1 MKKCKAI
8 LAMLLVLLVPCQ
20 AVWAVESDLV
30 PTGSLQ
36 VMFAQ
41 LQQEQ
46 AEIIKQ
52 QAMQQMKETAA
63 LQAEQRQVSG
73 YLNQA
78 RSLQS
83 EAEASDSATA
93 MPGEMQEYML
103 KNGLAYDT
111 TGDDLDMTYEEWDVA
126 ISSLESRME
135 MLGVQTQQLM
145 VYLQDFIGQYNSYQ
159 EGANQQV
166 NGNQT
171 ISSLS
176 RGQSMY
182 GDSSAGLMITTLIV
196 GMVLGCLITVAAEK
210 MMKKGKRV

>member
-1 MKKCKAI
+1 MKKWKAI

-41 LQQEQ
+41 LQQKQ

-52 QAMQQMKETAA
+52 QAMQLMEKIDA

-73 YLNQA
+73 YLSQA

-83 EAEASDSATA
+83 EAETSDSATA
-93 MPGEMQEYML
+93 MPGEIQEYML

-111 TGDDLDMTYEEWDVA
+111 TGDDLNMTYEEWDVA

-135 MLGVQTQQLM
+135 MLGLQTQQMM
-145 VYLQDFIGQYNSYQ
+145 VNVQEFIGAYN
-159 EGANQQV
+159 ANQQV
-166 NGNQT
+166 NGNQI

-182 GDSSAGLMITTLIV
+182 GDSSAG
-196 GMVLGCLITVAAEK
+196 
-210 MMKKGKRV
+210 

>member
-1 MKKCKAI
+1 MKKWKAI

-30 PTGSLQ
+30 PTGNLQ
-36 VMFAQ
+36 LMFAQ

-52 QAMQQMKETAA
+52 QAMQQMKETEA
-63 LQAEQRQVSG
+63 LQAELRQVSG
-73 YLNQA
+73 YLDQA

-135 MLGVQTQQLM
+135 MLGLQTQQMM
-145 VYLQDFIGQYNSYQ
+145 VNVQEFIGAYN
-159 EGANQQV
+159 ANQQV
-166 NGNQT
+166 NGNQI

>member
-1 MKKCKAI
+1 
-8 LAMLLVLLVPCQ
+8 
-20 AVWAVESDLV
+20 
-30 PTGSLQ
+30 
-36 VMFAQ
+36 MFAQ

-52 QAMQQMKETAA
+52 QAMQQMKETEA
-63 LQAEQRQVSG
+63 LQAELRQVSG
-73 YLNQA
+73 YLDQA

-111 TGDDLDMTYEEWDVA
+111 TGDDLNMTYEEWDVA

-135 MLGVQTQQLM
+135 MLGLQTQQMM
-145 VYLQDFIGQYNSYQ
+145 VNVQEFIGAYN
-159 EGANQQV
+159 ANQQV
-166 NGNQT
+166 NGNQI

>member
-1 MKKCKAI
+1 MKKWKAI

-30 PTGSLQ
+30 PTGNLQ
-36 VMFAQ
+36 LMFAQ

-52 QAMQQMKETAA
+52 QAMQQMKETEA
-63 LQAEQRQVSG
+63 LQAELRQVSG
-73 YLNQA
+73 YLDQA

-111 TGDDLDMTYEEWDVA
+111 TGGDLDMTYEEWDVA

-145 VYLQDFIGQYNSYQ
+145 VYLQDFIGAYN
-159 EGANQQV
+159 ANQ
-166 NGNQT
+166 GGANQT

>member
-1 MKKCKAI
+1 MKKWKAI

-30 PTGSLQ
+30 PTGNLQ
-36 VMFAQ
+36 LMFAQ

-52 QAMQQMKETAA
+52 QAMQQMKETEA
-63 LQAEQRQVSG
+63 LQAELRQVSG

-145 VYLQDFIGQYNSYQ
+145 VNVQEFIGAYN
-159 EGANQQV
+159 ANQQV
-166 NGNQT
+166 NGNQI

>member
-1 MKKCKAI
+1 MKKWKAI
-8 LAMLLVLLVPCQ
+8 LVMLLVLLVPCQ
-20 AVWAVESDLV
+20 AAWAVGDNLV
-30 PTGSLQ
+30 PTGNLQ
-36 VMFAQ
+36 LMFAQ

-73 YLNQA
+73 YLDQA

-111 TGDDLDMTYEEWDVA
+111 TGGDLDMTYEEWDVA

-145 VYLQDFIGQYNSYQ
+145 VYLQDFIGAYNASQ
-159 EGANQQV
+159 EGA
-166 NGNQT
+166 NQT

>member
-1 MKKCKAI
+1 MKKWKAI

-52 QAMQQMKETAA
+52 QAMQQMKETEA
-63 LQAEQRQVSG
+63 LQAELRQVSG
-73 YLNQA
+73 YLDQA

-135 MLGVQTQQLM
+135 MLGLQTQQMM
-145 VYLQDFIGQYNSYQ
+145 VNVQEFIGAYN
-159 EGANQQV
+159 ANQQV
-166 NGNQT
+166 NGNQI

>member
-1 MKKCKAI
+1 MKKWKAI

-52 QAMQQMKETAA
+52 QAMQQMKETEA

-111 TGDDLDMTYEEWDVA
+111 TGDDLNMTYEEWDVA

-135 MLGVQTQQLM
+135 MLGLQTQQMM
-145 VYLQDFIGQYNSYQ
+145 VNVQEFIGAYN
-159 EGANQQV
+159 ANQQV
-166 NGNQT
+166 NGNQI

>member
-1 MKKCKAI
+1 MKKWKAS
-8 LAMLLVLLVPCQ
+8 LVMLLVLLVPFQ
-20 AVWAVESDLV
+20 AAWAVGDNLV
-30 PTGSLQ
+30 PTGNLQ
-36 VMFAQ
+36 LMFAQ

-52 QAMQQMKETAA
+52 QAMQQMKETEA

-73 YLNQA
+73 YLDQA

-145 VYLQDFIGQYNSYQ
+145 VNVQEFIGAYN
-159 EGANQQV
+159 ANQRV
-166 NGNQT
+166 NGNQI

>member
-1 MKKCKAI
+1 MKKWKAI

-20 AVWAVESDLV
+20 AAWAVGDDLV
-30 PTGSLQ
+30 PTGNLQ
-36 VMFAQ
+36 LMFAQ

-52 QAMQQMKETAA
+52 QAMQQMKETEA

-73 YLNQA
+73 YLDQA

-111 TGDDLDMTYEEWDVA
+111 TGDDLNMTYEEWDVA

-135 MLGVQTQQLM
+135 MLGVQTQQMM
-145 VYLQDFIGQYNSYQ
+145 VNVQEFIGAYN
-159 EGANQQV
+159 ANQQV
-166 NGNQT
+166 NGNQI

>member
-1 MKKCKAI
+1 MKKWKAI

-52 QAMQQMKETAA
+52 QAMQQMKETEA

-73 YLNQA
+73 YLDQA

-111 TGDDLDMTYEEWDVA
+111 TGGDLDMTYEEWDVA

-145 VYLQDFIGQYNSYQ
+145 VNVQEFIGAYN
-159 EGANQQV
+159 ANQQV

>member
-1 MKKCKAI
+1 MKKWKAI

-30 PTGSLQ
+30 PTGNLQ
-36 VMFAQ
+36 LMFAQ

-52 QAMQQMKETAA
+52 QAMQQMKETEA
-63 LQAEQRQVSG
+63 LQAELRQVSG
-73 YLNQA
+73 YLDQA

-111 TGDDLDMTYEEWDVA
+111 TGGDLDMTYEEWDVA

-135 MLGVQTQQLM
+135 MLGLQTQQMM
-145 VYLQDFIGQYNSYQ
+145 VNVQEFIGAYN
-159 EGANQQV
+159 ANQQV
-166 NGNQT
+166 NGNQI

>member
-1 MKKCKAI
+1 MKKWKAI

-30 PTGSLQ
+30 PTGNLQ
-36 VMFAQ
+36 LMFAQ

-52 QAMQQMKETAA
+52 QAMQLMEKIDA

-73 YLNQA
+73 YLDQA

-83 EAEASDSATA
+83 EAETSDSATA
-93 MPGEMQEYML
+93 MPGEIQEYML

-111 TGDDLDMTYEEWDVA
+111 TGGDLDMTYEEWDVA

-135 MLGVQTQQLM
+135 MLGLQTQQMM
-145 VYLQDFIGQYNSYQ
+145 VNVQEFIGAYN
-159 EGANQQV
+159 ANQQV

>member
-1 MKKCKAI
+1 MKKWKAI
-8 LAMLLVLLVPCQ
+8 LVMLLVLLVPCQ
-20 AVWAVESDLV
+20 AAWAVGDNLV
-30 PTGSLQ
+30 PTGNLQ
-36 VMFAQ
+36 LMFAQ

-52 QAMQQMKETAA
+52 QAMQQMKETEA

-73 YLNQA
+73 YLDQA

-111 TGDDLDMTYEEWDVA
+111 TGGDLDMTYEEWDVA

-145 VYLQDFIGQYNSYQ
+145 VNVQEFIGAYN
-159 EGANQQV
+159 ANQQV

>member
-1 MKKCKAI
+1 
-8 LAMLLVLLVPCQ
+8 MLLVLLVPCQ
-20 AVWAVESDLV
+20 AAWAVGDNLV
-30 PTGSLQ
+30 PTGNLQ
-36 VMFAQ
+36 LMFAQ

-52 QAMQQMKETAA
+52 QAMQLMEKIDA

-73 YLNQA
+73 YLSQA

-83 EAEASDSATA
+83 EAETSDSATA
-93 MPGEMQEYML
+93 MPGEIQEYML

-111 TGDDLDMTYEEWDVA
+111 TGDDLNMTYEEWDVA

-135 MLGVQTQQLM
+135 MLGLQTHQMMVNVQE
-145 VYLQDFIGQYNSYQ
+145 FIGAYN
-159 EGANQQV
+159 ANQQV
-166 NGNQT
+166 NGNQI

>member
-1 MKKCKAI
+1 MKKWKAI
-8 LAMLLVLLVPCQ
+8 LAMLMVLLVPCQ

-30 PTGSLQ
+30 PTGNLQ
-36 VMFAQ
+36 LMFAQ

-52 QAMQQMKETAA
+52 QAMQQMKETEA
-63 LQAEQRQVSG
+63 LQAELRQVSG

-111 TGDDLDMTYEEWDVA
+111 TGGDLDMTYEEWDVA

-135 MLGVQTQQLM
+135 MLGLQTQQMM
-145 VYLQDFIGQYNSYQ
+145 VNVQEFIGAYN
-159 EGANQQV
+159 ANQQV
-166 NGNQT
+166 NGNQI

>member
-1 MKKCKAI
+1 MKKWKAI

-41 LQQEQ
+41 LQQKQ

-52 QAMQQMKETAA
+52 QAMQLMEKIDA

-73 YLNQA
+73 YLSQA

-83 EAEASDSATA
+83 EAETSDSATA
-93 MPGEMQEYML
+93 MPGEIQEYML

-111 TGDDLDMTYEEWDVA
+111 TGDDLNMTYEEWDVA

-135 MLGVQTQQLM
+135 MLGLQTQQMM
-145 VYLQDFIGQYNSYQ
+145 VNVQEFIGAYN
-159 EGANQQV
+159 ANQQV
-166 NGNQT
+166 NGNQI

>member
-1 MKKCKAI
+1 MKKWKAI

-52 QAMQQMKETAA
+52 QAMQQMKETEA

-73 YLNQA
+73 YLDQA

-145 VYLQDFIGQYNSYQ
+145 VNAQELIGAYNS
-159 EGANQQV
+159 NQQV

-171 ISSLS
+171 ILSLS

>member
-1 MKKCKAI
+1 MKKWKAI

-30 PTGSLQ
+30 PTGNLQ
-36 VMFAQ
+36 LMFAQ

-52 QAMQQMKETAA
+52 QAMQQMKETEA

-111 TGDDLDMTYEEWDVA
+111 TGDDLNMTYEEWDVA

-135 MLGVQTQQLM
+135 MLGLKTQQIM
-145 VYLQDFIGQYNSYQ
+145 VNVQEFIGAYN
-159 EGANQQV
+159 ANQQV
-166 NGNQT
+166 NGNQI

>member
-1 MKKCKAI
+1 MKKWKAI

-30 PTGSLQ
+30 PTGNLQ
-36 VMFAQ
+36 LMFAQ

-52 QAMQQMKETAA
+52 QAMQLMEKIDA

-73 YLNQA
+73 YLSQA

-83 EAEASDSATA
+83 EAETSDSATA
-93 MPGEMQEYML
+93 MPGEIQEYML

-111 TGDDLDMTYEEWDVA
+111 TGDDLNMTYEEWDVA

-135 MLGVQTQQLM
+135 MLGLKTQQMM
-145 VYLQDFIGQYNSYQ
+145 VNVQEFIGAYN
-159 EGANQQV
+159 ANQQV
-166 NGNQT
+166 NGNQI

>member
-1 MKKCKAI
+1 MKKWKAI

-41 LQQEQ
+41 LQKEQ

-52 QAMQQMKETAA
+52 QAMQQMKETEA

-73 YLNQA
+73 YLDQA

-135 MLGVQTQQLM
+135 MLGLQTQQMM
-145 VYLQDFIGQYNSYQ
+145 VNVQEFIGAYN
-159 EGANQQV
+159 ANQQV
-166 NGNQT
+166 NGNQI

>member
-1 MKKCKAI
+1 MKKWKAI

-52 QAMQQMKETAA
+52 QAMQQMKETEA

-159 EGANQQV
+159 GGANQI
-166 NGNQT
+166 

>member
-1 MKKCKAI
+1 MKKWKAI

-52 QAMQQMKETAA
+52 QAMQQMKETEA
-63 LQAEQRQVSG
+63 LQAELRQVSG

-135 MLGVQTQQLM
+135 MLGLQTQQMM
-145 VYLQDFIGQYNSYQ
+145 VNVQEFIGAYN
-159 EGANQQV
+159 ANQQV

>member
-1 MKKCKAI
+1 MKKWKAI

-52 QAMQQMKETAA
+52 QAMQQMKETEA

-73 YLNQA
+73 YLSQA

-83 EAEASDSATA
+83 EAETSDSATA
-93 MPGEMQEYML
+93 MPGEIQEYML

-111 TGDDLDMTYEEWDVA
+111 TGDDLNMTYEEWDVA

-135 MLGVQTQQLM
+135 MLGLQTQQMM
-145 VYLQDFIGQYNSYQ
+145 VNVQEFIGAYN
-159 EGANQQV
+159 ANQQV
-166 NGNQT
+166 NGNQI

>member
-1 MKKCKAI
+1 MKKWKAI
-8 LAMLLVLLVPCQ
+8 LVMLLVLLVPCQ
-20 AVWAVESDLV
+20 AAWAVGDNLV
-30 PTGSLQ
+30 PTGNLQ
-36 VMFAQ
+36 LMFAQ

-52 QAMQQMKETAA
+52 QAMQLMEKIDA

-83 EAEASDSATA
+83 EAETSDSATA
-93 MPGEMQEYML
+93 MPGEIQEYML

-111 TGDDLDMTYEEWDVA
+111 TGDDLNMTYEEWDVA

-135 MLGVQTQQLM
+135 MLGLQTQQMM
-145 VYLQDFIGQYNSYQ
+145 VNVQEFIGAYN
-159 EGANQQV
+159 ANQQV
-166 NGNQT
+166 NGNQI